1 VVYVNFSK
9 SEVVDMSF
17 FISDAMAEAAPAAAA
32 GPMGNVAG
40 LLPLVIF
47 GVVLYF
53 LMIRPQVK
61 RQKEHKRMVE
71 ALSKGDEVVTSGG
84 VAGKITNIG
93 ENFILVEI
101 AEGTEVKIRR
111 QAIDSVLPKGSLK
124 EL

>member
-1 VVYVNFSK
+1 
-9 SEVVDMSF
+9 MSF
-17 FISDAMAEAAPAAAA
+17 FISDAMAEGAAAA
-32 GPMGNVAG
+32 GQGDAFINF
-40 LLPLVIF
+40 LPLVIF

-61 RQKEHKRMVE
+61 RQKEHKKMVD
-71 ALSKGDEVVTSGG
+71 ALSKGDEVVTTGG
-84 VAGKITNIG
+84 MAGKITDMG

-101 AEGTEVKIRR
+101 AEGTEVRIRR

>member
-1 VVYVNFSK
+1 
-9 SEVVDMSF
+9 MSF
-17 FISDAMAEAAPAAAA
+17 FISDAMAEAAPAAAGQA
-32 GPMGNVAG
+32 DAITG

-61 RQKEHKRMVE
+61 RQKEHKKMVE
-71 ALSKGDEVVTSGG
+71 ALGKGDEVVTSGG
-84 VAGKITNIG
+84 MAGKISDMG
-93 ENFILVEI
+93 ENFVLIEI
-101 AEGTEVKIRR
+101 AEGMSVKIRR

>member
-1 VVYVNFSK
+1 
-9 SEVVDMSF
+9 MSF
-17 FISDAMAEAAPAAAA
+17 FISDALAEAAPAAGGQANA
-32 GPMGNVAG
+32 ITG

-61 RQKEHKRMVE
+61 RQKEHKKMVD
-71 ALSKGDEVVTSGG
+71 ALSKGDEVVTTGG

-93 ENFILVEI
+93 ENFVLVEI